1 MLHTF
6 HSSQQ
11 EGSEVLSDTVLQE
24 LSRLVAS
31 LDNELPHTFATLTV
45 EAPLLVDSPRK
56 TEQEPAKVI
65 DIFIAYAERDEDL
78 LTELQEHLLVMKRQY
93 AEREHYQIRI
103 WHSGKTLPG
112 QDWKRSVEHHLVRAH
127 IILLLVSVKFLSSEF
142 CYSIQIQPALDR
154 HNASEACVIPVILR
168 PCDWRHEAFGHLQ
181 PLPIRG
187 RSVAKWKPRDD
198 AYVNIVIGIRKA
210 IDHLLYPNDC
220 NKSL

>member
-6 HSSQQ
+6 RSRQQ
-11 EGSEVLSDTVLQE
+11 KSSEVLSDTVLEE
-24 LSRLVAS
+24 LSRLAAR
-31 LDNELPHTFATLTV
+31 LDDEPPHAAATLTV
-45 EAPLLVDSPRK
+45 EAPLLVDTPEK

-93 AEREHYQIRI
+93 AERKHYQIRI
-103 WHSGKTLPG
+103 WHSGETLPG

-168 PCDWRHEAFGHLQ
+168 PCDWKQEAFGHLQ
-181 PLPIRG
+181 SLPIRG
-187 RSVAKWKPRDD
+187 RPVAKWRPRDD
-198 AYVNIVIGIRKA
+198 AYVNIVMGIRKA
-210 IDHLLYPNDC
+210 IDHLLGPNDRAW
-220 NKSL
+220 SL